1 MWCVTCS
8 NTHIVT
14 SNVCVCGVLQGVLEI
29 QVPIV
34 RGSKCAGEVTIAPVL
49 IQQVFP
55 SVVERLLECSDS
67 SILQVRGRLVYVCAC
82 VT

>member
-1 MWCVTCS
+1 M
-8 NTHIVT
+8 
-14 SNVCVCGVLQGVLEI
+14 
-29 QVPIV
+29 PIV

-67 SILQVRGRLVYVCAC
+67 SILQVRGRLVCVCVRACVCVCARVCVCVCAC
-82 VT
+82 VTRT